1 MEKYTLSLAGSSAS
15 LKWKA
20 VRLTWDDFVK
30 RLGTPVITNETM
42 REYDRLDKPAK
53 SSLKDVG
60 GFMAGELSGAQRLKK
75 AVMSRSMITLDVDFG
90 DDLFPFDFA
99 DRFPGVAA
107 AIYTTRSDHP
117 IKSRRVVV
125 LCDLHSQPGKAYLRS
140 FL

>member
-30 RLGTPVITNETM
+30 RLGTPIITNETI
-42 REYDRLDKPAK
+42 REFDRLDKPAK

-60 GFMAGELSGAQRLKK
+60 GFMAGELSGPQRLKK

-90 DDLFPFDFA
+90 E
-99 DRFPGVAA
+99 
-107 AIYTTRSDHP
+107 
-117 IKSRRVVV
+117 RV
-125 LCDLHSQPGKAYLRS
+125 S
-140 FL
+140 